1 MPIRGSCNSGPAAA
15 EHAAPG
21 GRHRRRP
28 TCGDLQD
35 RQLMVLSRLRAM
47 CPWRLKRNEDI
58 IADGIGGWRGDDL
71 CIGYG
76 FDSQLTAN
84 AAKVVLIKKIGLAIL
99 AQRQHQD
106 LATAGKVER
115 KRIAAAEIRIT
126 YIEQFPIPRC
136 KIVPFVFT
144 ASQVGSNPK

>member
-1 MPIRGSCNSGPAAA
+1 MPVRGSCNSGPAAA

-28 TCGDLQD
+28 TRGDLQD
-35 RQLMVLSRLRAM
+35 RQLTALARLRAM
-47 CPWRLKRNEDI
+47 RPWRLKRNEDSV
-58 IADGIGGWRGDDL
+58 ADGIGGRRRYDR

-99 AQRQHQD
+99 AQRQHQR
-106 LATAGKVER
+106 LATAEKVER
-115 KRIAAAEIRIT
+115 KRIAASEIRIT

-136 KIVPFVFT
+136 KIIPLVFT